1 MELRTNVEIL
11 LNAIANNTNESVAPG
26 VVVHIDDTVKHTGPF
41 YAIQALTDALIDV
54 DQCDLGYIENA
65 GSSATQAIA
74 TNINL
79 PQGMT
84 IYGSIDSVELDSGSV
99 LAYARAGVTVT
110 VDAS

>member
-1 MELRTNVEIL
+1 MELRTSVEIL

-41 YAIQALTDALIDV
+41 YAIQALTDAVIDV

-65 GSSATQAIA
+65 GGS
-74 TNINL
+74 
-79 PQGMT
+79 QGMT
-84 IYGSIDSVELDSGSV
+84 IYGSIDSIELDSGSV
-99 LAYARAGVTVT
+99 LAYARTGVTVT